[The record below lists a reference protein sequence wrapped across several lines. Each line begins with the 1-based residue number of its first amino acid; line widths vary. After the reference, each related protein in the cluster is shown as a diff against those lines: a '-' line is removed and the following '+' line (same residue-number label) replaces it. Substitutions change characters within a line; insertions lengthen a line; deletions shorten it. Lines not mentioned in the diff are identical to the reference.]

1 MKNWITIS
9 NDFIIE
15 EIEWIRRDS
24 VIDFEKIEI
33 IVVDDYDWGIML
45 EVKNIFGKS
54 ETGEM
59 TESLKNFNNSY
70 AP

>member
-15 EIEWIRRDS
+15 EIEWIRRDF

-33 IVVDDYDWGIML
+33 IVVDDYDSRDNVG
-45 EVKNIFGKS
+45 S
-54 ETGEM
+54 EKYFWE
-59 TESLKNFNNSY
+59 E
-70 AP
+70 

>member
-24 VIDFEKIEI
+24 VIDFEKIGI
-33 IVVDDYDWGIML
+33 IVVDDYDSRDNVGSEKYFL
-45 EVKNIFGKS
+45 E
-54 ETGEM
+54 E
-59 TESLKNFNNSY
+59 
-70 AP
+70 